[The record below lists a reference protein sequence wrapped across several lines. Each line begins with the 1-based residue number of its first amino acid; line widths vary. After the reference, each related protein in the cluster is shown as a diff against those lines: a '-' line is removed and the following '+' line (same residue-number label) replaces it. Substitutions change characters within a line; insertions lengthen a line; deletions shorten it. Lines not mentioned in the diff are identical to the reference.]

1 MLSFFFLPIAP
12 GHLSASV
19 WRIFWALTL
28 AFLFQLL
35 PTQLK
40 SACAQTPPHGTL
52 LFDPLTAEE
61 REVATRVAEDNPRV
75 RDLRGSGRQQLVSV
89 ELATP
94 KTGKESDEGSRH
106 AEVLYYRYEG
116 NQGVLALVDLG
127 QRTVREVTRIN
138 GDAVPLVTAEVNDA
152 LALALKHKELI
163 NLLGPTYQQYQVA
176 TQNAPETQPNRVEA
190 LRLLASSAKDPCYQH
205 RCLSLLFRQG
215 ETFLTGTS
223 VIVDLTAQT
232 VRVEQPG
239 RTSTPS
245 VRRKRK

>member
-1 MLSFFFLPIAP
+1 MQLFHIASK
-12 GHLSASV
+12 HMSAAFC
-19 WRIFWALTL
+19 RIFCTLTL

-40 SACAQTPPHGTL
+40 SVCAQTPQPGTL
-52 LFDPLTAEE
+52 LFDPLTPEE
-61 REVATRVAEDNPRV
+61 RELATRVAEDNTRV

-94 KTGKESDEGSRH
+94 KTGKESGEGSRH

-116 NQGVLALVDLG
+116 NQSVLALVDLG
-127 QRTVREVTRIN
+127 QHTVREVARIN

-152 LALALKHKELI
+152 LALALKNRELI

-176 TQNAPETQPNRVEA
+176 NQNSPETQPNRVEA
-190 LRLLASSAKDPCYQH
+190 LRLLASSAKDPCYKH

-239 RTSTPS
+239 RTPNSS
-245 VRRKRK
+245 AGRKRK